1 MVPDYQKA
9 LQYLYSF
16 VDYEKLPGAAP
27 EARTLDLIEGLLEAL
42 DHPEQQ
48 WPSVHVT
55 GTKGKGST
63 AVMTAFMVQK
73 SGYRVGLYTSPHLV
87 TYRERLV
94 VNGQK
99 ISKKDFCRL
108 IDKARPVL
116 DGFLRDNETPPSFF
130 DVWTALAFLYFAEQ
144 EVDLAVVE
152 VGLGG
157 RLDSTNVLMPE
168 AAVITPIGLDHTDRL
183 GTTLSEIAG
192 EKSGIIKR
200 GVPTIS
206 GPQEPEALA
215 VIQEACA
222 ALESPLT
229 QVGVDLHYTIRH
241 TDRKRQVFDV
251 ESQTDS
257 YHDLNIPLMGAYQ
270 VTNAT
275 TAIAVVETLKRGGL
289 PISSEAIAGGLKD
302 ALIPGRLQ
310 VIQEDP
316 CIILDGAHNVLSA
329 QTLVQTLQTLFSGRR
344 IIVILSLHQD
354 KDVAG
359 ICGVLSSTGDAFIV
373 TRRQVVRKRQAE
385 PESVAALLKVS
396 GKPVTITSTVRE
408 ALDLAQAMSGPEGV
422 VCVTGS
428 FYLVG
433 ETIEVLHNLVP
444 EEMMSR

>member
-1 MVPDYQKA
+1 MSDYQKA

-42 DHPEQQ
+42 DHPERR

-63 AVMTAFMVQK
+63 AAMIASVVQK
-73 SGYRVGLYTSPHLV
+73 SGYGVGLYTSPHMV

-99 ISKKDFCRL
+99 ISKKEFCRL
-108 IDKARPVL
+108 IDKARTVL
-116 DGFLRDNETPPSFF
+116 DVFVRDAETPPTFF
-130 DVWTALAFLYFAEQ
+130 DVWTALAFLYFAESG
-144 EVDLAVVE
+144 VDLAVVE

-183 GTTLSEIAG
+183 GTTLTEIAG
-192 EKSGIIKR
+192 EKAGIIKR
-200 GVPTIS
+200 GIPTIV

-215 VIQEACA
+215 VIQEACVA
-222 ALESPLT
+222 MNSPLT
-229 QVGVDLHYTIRH
+229 QVGEDLRYTIRH
-241 TDRKRQVFDV
+241 ADRKRQVFDV
-251 ESQTDS
+251 ESQTET
-257 YHDLNIPLMGAYQ
+257 YHDLDIPLMGSYQ
-270 VTNAT
+270 VTNAA
-275 TAIAVVETLKRGGL
+275 TAIGVVEILKRGSL
-289 PISSEAIAGGLKD
+289 PIFSEAIAGGLQ
-302 ALIPGRLQ
+302 ATRIPGRFQ
-310 VIQEDP
+310 MVQENP
-316 CIILDGAHNVLSA
+316 CIILDGAHNVLSV
-329 QTLVQTLQTLFSGRR
+329 QTLAQTLQTLFPERR
-344 IIVILSLHQD
+344 IIIILSLQQD

-359 ICGVLSSTGDAFIV
+359 VCGVLSSAGDAFIV
-373 TRRQVVRKRQAE
+373 TSRQVVRKRQAE
-385 PESVAALLKVS
+385 PESVAALLRAS
-396 GKPVTITSTVRE
+396 GKPVTVTSTVRE
-408 ALDLAQAMSGPEGV
+408 ALDLAQTMAGPEGV

-433 ETIEVLHNLVP
+433 ETIEVLHNLEP